1 MDILNFLQQVV
12 SVQQAEVLSAMLV
25 ANFALGILA
34 ALKTKTFQ
42 LAKLGD
48 IWKRIGYMLGG
59 YIAVSG
65 LTVGIAQATN
75 LSSDWGIFLSGGIR
89 DLTWVAFTG
98 YMLAQ
103 ISSNVCDIFGI
114 QLPESV
120 QKVIEW
126 PSPVQAKPKTPTE
139 SKS

>member
-1 MDILNFLQQVV
+1 MDILNFIQQVV

-25 ANFALGILA
+25 ANFGLGVLA
-34 ALKTKTFQ
+34 ALKTNTFQ

-48 IWKRIGYMLGG
+48 IWKRIGFMLGG
-59 YIAVSG
+59 YILVSG

-75 LSSDWGIFLSGGIR
+75 LNSDWGIFLSGGIR

-103 ISSNVCDIFGI
+103 ITSNVTDIFGI
-114 QLPESV
+114 QLPENV
-120 QKVIEW
+120 QKIIEW
-126 PSPVQAKPKTPTE
+126 PAPVQGEPRTPAE
-139 SKS
+139 SKP